1 MEVQVDGDT
10 VRDKDAVVDILET
23 LLFQDGQLGEES
35 GDVED
40 DAGADQVYLAVL
52 GDQPAGEEV
61 EAVVV
66 VGLVSTWRARCAVG
80 GETYSYETPL
90 ALRVGQRWRL
100 RLEEQ
105 CNAHDRVAGIVALG
119 FPSVSWQTVSRG
131 RWTYT
136 GSSGHDFGT
145 RGVLEWACQHV

>member
-1 MEVQVDGDT
+1 M
-10 VRDKDAVVDILET
+10 
-23 LLFQDGQLGEES
+23 
-35 GDVED
+35 
-40 DAGADQVYLAVL
+40 
-52 GDQPAGEEV
+52 
-61 EAVVV
+61 VV
-66 VGLVSTWRARCAVG
+66 VGFVSTWRARSAVG

-105 CNAHDRVAGIVALG
+105 SNAHDGVAGIMTLG